1 MAEKNRDL
9 EEARGLISHMED
21 EQKKKEDLDPVY
33 CNCVCPTR
41 LPHDSFTNF
50 SDALCLDS
58 IEQGQ
63 IVACL
68 HFLRILC
75 YSSVFE
81 QQGILICPPSPQQPF
96 SYHSDV

>member
-9 EEARGLISHMED
+9 EEARGLISHMDD

-41 LPHDSFTNF
+41 LPRDPLTNF

-58 IEQGQ
+58 IEEG
-63 IVACL
+63 
-68 HFLRILC
+68 

-81 QQGILICPPSPQQPF
+81 QQGILIYPPSPQRPF